1 MKKDILILGADGM
14 VGRTVFKYLTSLFPE
29 TVWGTTRN
37 RKDTTKEKLFLEAQ
51 TYQKDFA
58 KIVNHLKKLDY
69 VINCTATLNT
79 AQSIKNQIYVNGL
92 FPHLLEELAEKN
104 NCKLIHIST
113 DAVFSPLSGKVIESS
128 YPSPVDAYGMT
139 KLLGETSSKNALT
152 FRSSFVGLSP
162 DKQQG
167 LLEHVLQKKITSGY
181 SNQQWTGCTSLQF
194 ARLCAYIIRRN
205 NFTFLRKQS
214 PVYHFTPLGPIS
226 KYTLIKTFA
235 LIIDKNYQIKKQPGE
250 TITRRLTTQYFDS
263 LTMNQYTT
271 DITKAL
277 QELINF
283 EEHLS
288 K

>member
-1 MKKDILILGADGM
+1 MKKNILVLGADGM
-14 VGRTVFKYLTSLFPE
+14 VGRAVFLYLTTVFPNH
-29 TVWGTTRN
+29 VWGTTS
-37 RKDTTKEKLFLEAQ
+37 KKEKTTK
-51 TYQKDFA
+51 QKIYSTVENFERDFKTITKQIPDIA
-58 KIVNHLKKLDY
+58 YI
-69 VINCTATLNT
+69 INCIGLLNNT
-79 AQSIKNQIYVNGL
+79 TSRTDLITVNAL
-92 FPHLLEELAEKN
+92 FPHELEGLAEKN

-113 DAVFSPLSGKVIESS
+113 DAVFSTLSGKVIESS
-128 YPSPVDAYGMT
+128 PPSPVDDYGCS

-167 LLEHVLQKKITSGY
+167 LLEHVLQRKITIGY
-181 SNQQWTGCTSLQF
+181 SNQQWIGCTSLQF
-194 ARLCAYIIRRN
+194 AKLCAYIIRRN

-235 LIIDKNYQIKKQPGE
+235 RIIDKNYQIKKQPGE
-250 TITRRLTTQYFDS
+250 TITRSLTTQYFDS